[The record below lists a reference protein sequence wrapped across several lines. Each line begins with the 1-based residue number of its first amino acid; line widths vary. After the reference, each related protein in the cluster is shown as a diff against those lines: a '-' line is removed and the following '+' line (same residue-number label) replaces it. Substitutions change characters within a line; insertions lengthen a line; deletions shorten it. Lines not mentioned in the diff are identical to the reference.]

1 MEIALGFGKEKIP
14 VQVPDN
20 QVMAVLTPNEAEI
33 GLTGSDE
40 VYRSMREPI
49 GLPPLREVV
58 KAGETVAIITS
69 DITRPIPS
77 YKVLP
82 AVLDELS
89 AAGIKDSDITIEYEG
104 TIDFMGSDVEFTLNA
119 DCDFK
124 GVTKTGTGYVSGK
137 LGTKLPIVGELSI
150 PVEGYQQYQDDGMLT
165 YTRFNK
171 SEWLRSKVVPL
182 QTSAEGIQFDLDYK
196 VVLGI
201 LQKIAAGEIKTEL
214 AQETETLH
222 GQEVY
227 RMDIAIAGDLLNQ
240 ILLTV
245 SKAQGENS
253 AVPDNF
259 DISDGDAAIV
269 LYIYKESKL
278 PAKLVIDCTAL
289 GRAVIRNLLKNSNT
303 GDSIS
308 TGTSRFVI
316 TADITEYN
324 TIDEITIPDEVVS
337 SAVEPEQFNLLSIF
351 MGN

>member
-1 MEIALGFGKEKIP
+1 MKNNKVLIAILAAVAAVAAVVGVLALAGFFK
-14 VQVPDN
+14 
-20 QVMAVLTPNEAEI
+20 LTPMRLAK
-33 GLTGSDE
+33 
-40 VYRSMREPI
+40 RSLKE
-49 GLPPLREVV
+49 L
-58 KAGETVAIITS
+58 A
-69 DITRPIPS
+69 
-77 YKVLP
+77 KVQ
-82 AVLDELS
+82 S
-89 AAGIKDSDITIEYEG
+89 FDSDITIEYEG

-165 YTRFNK
+165 YTRFNQ

-182 QTSAEGIQFDLDYK
+182 QTSAEGIQFNLDYK

-316 TADITEYN
+316 TITLIRRFFTHKVCAEAPQTLRIAAARPAGLEDRFRRYSRLCPFF
-324 TIDEITIPDEVVS
+324 IRRQITAANRVLRSPGLKGRRE
-337 SAVEPEQFNLLSIF
+337 A
-351 MGN
+351 

>member
-1 MEIALGFGKEKIP
+1 MKNNKVLIAILAAVAAVAAVVGVLALAGFFK
-14 VQVPDN
+14 
-20 QVMAVLTPNEAEI
+20 LTPMRLAK
-33 GLTGSDE
+33 
-40 VYRSMREPI
+40 RSLKE
-49 GLPPLREVV
+49 L
-58 KAGETVAIITS
+58 A
-69 DITRPIPS
+69 
-77 YKVLP
+77 KVQ
-82 AVLDELS
+82 S
-89 AAGIKDSDITIEYEG
+89 FDSDITIEYEG

-253 AVPDNF
+253 AVPDN
-259 DISDGDAAIV
+259 
-269 LYIYKESKL
+269 L
-278 PAKLVIDCTAL
+278 
-289 GRAVIRNLLKNSNT
+289 IRNLLKNSNT

>member
-1 MEIALGFGKEKIP
+1 MKNNKVLIAILAAVAAVAAVVGVLALAGFFK
-14 VQVPDN
+14 
-20 QVMAVLTPNEAEI
+20 LTPMRLAK
-33 GLTGSDE
+33 
-40 VYRSMREPI
+40 RSLKE
-49 GLPPLREVV
+49 L
-58 KAGETVAIITS
+58 A
-69 DITRPIPS
+69 
-77 YKVLP
+77 KVQ
-82 AVLDELS
+82 S
-89 AAGIKDSDITIEYEG
+89 FDSDLTIEYEG

-337 SAVEPEQFNLLSIF
+337 SSVEPEQFNLLSIF